1 MTTTSSASPYAARDP
16 DRERI
21 AKRATDETLNSVVF
35 SMRRKRHNT
44 ICTLCA
50 ATAGT
55 SLAVA
60 ALSFVF
66 RDCFSLVDGAP
77 DPLHVIAA
85 CLALAAVSGVIGVL
99 FVLRYREMPS
109 RGVIENDWKFAAVR
123 SKLVDASLDVGTDFN
138 WFIDIDRRNRT
149 ATIRYRIYA
158 PSRHATDLS
167 VGVLDG
173 LASCFRGDPKLRA
186 DTIARD
192 ERYGKKYDS
201 AIILDYSHGEERG
214 E

>member
-1 MTTTSSASPYAARDP
+1 MSTTSTSPYAARDP

-21 AKRATDETLNSVVF
+21 AKRATNETLNSVVF
-35 SMRRKRHNT
+35 SMKRKRHNT

-50 ATAGT
+50 ATVGT

-66 RDCFSLVDGAP
+66 RECFSLVDGAP
-77 DPLHVIAA
+77 DPMRVIAV
-85 CLALAAVSGVIGVL
+85 CLAVAAISGVIGIL

-109 RGVIENDWKFAAVR
+109 RGVIENDWRFAAVR

-138 WFIDIDRRNRT
+138 WFVEIDRRNRT

-192 ERYGKKYDS
+192 EPYGKKYDS
-201 AIILDYSHGEERG
+201 AIILDYSHGNERG

>member
-1 MTTTSSASPYAARDP
+1 MTTSSSFPYAARDP

-44 ICTLCA
+44 MCTLFA

-66 RDCFSLVDGAP
+66 RDCFSLVEGAP
-77 DPLHVIAA
+77 DPLYVIAA
-85 CLALAAVSGVIGVL
+85 CLAVAAVSGVIGVL

-201 AIILDYSHGEERG
+201 AIILDYSHNDERG

>member
-1 MTTTSSASPYAARDP
+1 MTTSSMSPYAARDP
-16 DRERI
+16 GRERI

-35 SMRRKRHNT
+35 SMKRKRHNT

-50 ATAGT
+50 STAGT

-66 RDCFSLVDGAP
+66 RDCFALVDGAP
-77 DPLHVIAA
+77 DPLRVIAV
-85 CLALAAVSGVIGVL
+85 CLVFAAVSGVIGVL

-138 WFIDIDRRNRT
+138 WFVEIDRRNRT

-201 AIILDYSHGEERG
+201 AIILDYSHGKG
-214 E
+214 EGGD